1 MTTSADCRLAAF
13 DQRALA
19 AVNLDEKAYVEASTR
34 DLTITA
40 DELQNFPLVLVEAE
54 KPLSLKQGVNPAW
67 AGRLK
72 AFTSMCCAD
81 AGHLTEEDWLKLCGR
96 FDAYAG
102 WIQSKA
108 GSCIEPLGKKRI
120 REILSGKYRE
130 SLEKAIAEDLEV
142 ADEVSAMT
150 RIEKLTYFHRDL
162 HKLLNNYV
170 SFSDFYARRGAIFQ
184 AGTLYLDG
192 RACDMCFHVNDNGKH
207 MKMAPMSNAFLA
219 YVDCVRP
226 GGEKLT
232 VACAFTA
239 GESDNLFE
247 GRNGIFYDREGR
259 DWDATITKIISNPIS
274 IRQAFWSPYKKV
286 LRGIQEAIAK
296 KAAAADEAATSKLA
310 AGAATAGES
319 MKTGAA
325 PPKPKFEVGTIAAL
339 GVAVSGITGV
349 FTALLVGFLSL
360 GAWIPFGIIGL
371 LLAISGPSMFIAWMK
386 LRTRNLGP
394 ILDANGWAVNTLT
407 RVNIPLGSSL
417 TELAR
422 IPAGSNRS
430 LIDPF
435 APKKSIWPGIITTLV
450 LIGALGYVLYY
461 TNLLNKW
468 LPDVIPAHHSEIGLK
483 ADKSIA
489 HPGDSVTFAVASQA
503 ASLQVTETSDA
514 NAPAALPEL
523 PVKDGKAVMEIP
535 QDSKSSS
542 ITIHDS
548 LSGTKIKLTIL
559 PKI

>member
-1 MTTSADCRLAAF
+1 M
-13 DQRALA
+13 
-19 AVNLDEKAYVEASTR
+19 
-34 DLTITA
+34 
-40 DELQNFPLVLVEAE
+40 
-54 KPLSLKQGVNPAW
+54 
-67 AGRLK
+67 
-72 AFTSMCCAD
+72 
-81 AGHLTEEDWLKLCGR
+81 
-96 FDAYAG
+96 
-102 WIQSKA
+102 
-108 GSCIEPLGKKRI
+108 
-120 REILSGKYRE
+120 
-130 SLEKAIAEDLEV
+130 
-142 ADEVSAMT
+142 
-150 RIEKLTYFHRDL
+150 
-162 HKLLNNYV
+162 
-170 SFSDFYARRGAIFQ
+170 
-184 AGTLYLDG
+184 
-192 RACDMCFHVNDNGKH
+192 
-207 MKMAPMSNAFLA
+207 
-219 YVDCVRP
+219 
-226 GGEKLT
+226 
-232 VACAFTA
+232 ACAFTA

-274 IRQAFWSPYKKV
+274 IQQAFWSPYKKV

-296 KAAAADEAATSKLA
+296 KAAEADEAATSKLA

-319 MKTGAA
+319 LKTGAA

-430 LIDPF
+430 LVDPF

-489 HPGDSVTFAVASQA
+489 HPGDSVTFTVASEA

-523 PVKDGKAVMEIP
+523 PVKDGKAVLEIP

-548 LSGTKIKLTIL
+548 LSGTKIKLPIL